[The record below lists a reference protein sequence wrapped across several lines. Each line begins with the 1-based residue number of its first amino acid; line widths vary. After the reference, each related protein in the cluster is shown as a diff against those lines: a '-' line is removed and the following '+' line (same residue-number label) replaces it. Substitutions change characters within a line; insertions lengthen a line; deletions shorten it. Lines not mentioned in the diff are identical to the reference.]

1 MRGEN
6 VLLQGQPSVLTSL
19 ADDPRQDKESKITFY
34 SLMITTKAVIKISV
48 VRTEITIN
56 ILSTTA
62 DNHYSYCRQQ
72 EPMVGAEGGG

>member
-1 MRGEN
+1 MKTR
-6 VLLQGQPSVLTSL
+6 
-19 ADDPRQDKESKITFY
+19 
-34 SLMITTKAVIKISV
+34 KAEIKISV

-72 EPMVGAEGGG
+72 EPMVGEGDGEERGRGEKEKGRVEMGREETKRGREREGRKWGERE

>member
-1 MRGEN
+1 M
-6 VLLQGQPSVLTSL
+6 
-19 ADDPRQDKESKITFY
+19 K
-34 SLMITTKAVIKISV
+34 TTKAVIKISV

-72 EPMVGAEGGG
+72 ETMVGGRGREGKEGEGEKERGRVERGRKRQREGGEIRRKMGRESK